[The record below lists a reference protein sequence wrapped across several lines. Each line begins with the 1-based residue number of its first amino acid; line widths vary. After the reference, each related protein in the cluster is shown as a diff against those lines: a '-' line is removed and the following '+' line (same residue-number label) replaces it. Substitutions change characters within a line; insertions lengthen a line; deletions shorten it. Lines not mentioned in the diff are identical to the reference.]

1 MANNILA
8 NAAYLQL
15 LNALNYMG
23 IEIVDKKKYKKEL
36 KLYLKEGW
44 SLTEIPGIIYKNP
57 EAFECK
63 IKEEI

>member
-1 MANNILA
+1 MANILA
-8 NAAYLQL
+8 KAAYLQL
-15 LNALNYMG
+15 LNGLNYLG
-23 IEIVDKKKYKKEL
+23 ITISNEKKYKKEL

-57 EAFECK
+57 EAFGCK